1 MPGFE
6 DYKDLNK
13 TGYTSVET
21 VAPEDEFF
29 HSVYISGQSRKNH
42 INIIEEIGKMQI
54 RGVEYNLSEVNMVI
68 VHTKE
73 LLSKIIS
80 KSGKDSVEC
89 FSFKDGAPPWFG
101 TTKLPDGNRRQCP
114 QTSAERAVVDFCNPC
129 RSQILVAGIYCR
141 PDGTPVVTED
151 KKPVFVFVRAKGMKY
166 SNIANYLSELYKED
180 LTPVFEPVTEKS
192 KEFEKKVVNQK
203 RFVTKI
209 TKGSASS
216 KHGMKD
222 VFVLTKGQQLPKETV
237 LKILTLSKNTLDK
250 FNEKFDW
257 SKRGATSY
265 DVTEAQAEG
274 IMSMEPTE
282 GSTTIPVDEAALQ
295 KEKEKQS
302 AKLFSFDD
310 IEF

>member
-1 MPGFE
+1 MSGFE

-13 TGYTSVET
+13 TGYSSVEV

-42 INIIEEIGKMQI
+42 INIVEEIGKMQI
-54 RGVEYNLSEVNMVI
+54 RGVEYNLPEVNMVI

-73 LLSKIIS
+73 LLSKIVS
-80 KSGKDSVEC
+80 KNGKDSVEC

-101 TTKLPDGNRRQCP
+101 TSKLTDGSRRQCP
-114 QTSAERAVVDFCNPC
+114 QTSAERAVVDYCNPC

-141 PDGTPVVTED
+141 PDGTPVVTEE

-180 LTPVFEPVTEKS
+180 LSPIFEPVTEKS

-222 VFVLTKGQQLPKETV
+222 VFVLSKGQQLPKEAV

-257 SKRGATSY
+257 SKRGTTSY
-265 DVTEAQAEG
+265 DAAEAQAEG
-274 IMSMEPTE
+274 IMTMEPVE
-282 GSTTIPVDEAALQ
+282 GSTNIPTDEAALQ

>member
-1 MPGFE
+1 MSGFE

-42 INIIEEIGKMQI
+42 INVVEQAGKMQL
-54 RGVEYNLSEVNMVI
+54 RGVEYNLDEVSMVI

-73 LLSKIIS
+73 ILSKVVS
-80 KSGKDSVEC
+80 KSGKDSTEC
-89 FSFKDGAPPWFG
+89 FSFKEGAPPWFG
-101 TTKLPDGNRRQCP
+101 TSKLQDGSRRQCP
-114 QTSAERAVVDFCNPC
+114 QTSAERAVVEYCNPC
-129 RSQILVAGIYCR
+129 RSQIIVAGIYCR
-141 PDGTPVVTED
+141 PDGTPVVTEE
-151 KKPVFVFVRAKGMKY
+151 KKPVFVFLRAKGMKY

-180 LTPVFEPVTEKS
+180 LSPIFEPVTEKS

-222 VFVLTKGQQLPKETV
+222 VFVLSKGQQLPKEAV

-257 SKRGATSY
+257 SRRGTTSY
-265 DVTEAQAEG
+265 DESEAQAEG
-274 IMSMEPTE
+274 IMTMEPVE
-282 GSTTIPVDEAALQ
+282 GSTSIPTDEAAKQ
-295 KEKEKQS
+295 QEKEKQS

>member
-1 MPGFE
+1 MSGFE

-42 INIIEEIGKMQI
+42 INVVEQAGKMQL
-54 RGVEYNLSEVNMVI
+54 RGVEYNLDEVSMVI

-73 LLSKIIS
+73 ILSKVVS
-80 KSGKDSVEC
+80 KSGKDSTEC
-89 FSFKDGAPPWFG
+89 FSFKEGAAPWFG
-101 TTKLPDGNRRQCP
+101 TSKLQDGSRRQCP
-114 QTSAERAVVDFCNPC
+114 QTSAERAVVEYCNPC
-129 RSQILVAGIYCR
+129 RSQIIVAGIYCR
-141 PDGTPVVTED
+141 PDGAPVVTEE
-151 KKPVFVFVRAKGMKY
+151 KKPVFVFLRAKGMKY

-180 LTPVFEPVTEKS
+180 LSPIFEPVTEKS

-222 VFVLTKGQQLPKETV
+222 VFVLSKGQQLPKEAV

-257 SKRGATSY
+257 SRRGTTSY
-265 DVTEAQAEG
+265 DESEAQAEG
-274 IMSMEPTE
+274 IMTMEPVE
-282 GSTTIPVDEAALQ
+282 GSTSIPTDEAAKQ
-295 KEKEKQS
+295 QEKEKQS

>member
-1 MPGFE
+1 MSSFD
-6 DYKDLNK
+6 DYKDLQK
-13 TGYTSVET
+13 TGYSSVAT
-21 VAPEDEFF
+21 VSPEDEFF

-42 INIIEEIGKMQI
+42 INIIEEAGKIQV
-54 RGVEYNLSEVNMVI
+54 RGVEYNLGEVNMVI

-73 LLSKIIS
+73 ILSKLIS
-80 KSGKDSVEC
+80 KSGKDSLEC
-89 FSFKDGAPPWFG
+89 FSFKDGAPPWLG
-101 TTKLPDGNRRQCP
+101 TSKLPDGNRRQCP
-114 QTSAERAVVDFCNPC
+114 QTSAERAVVDYCSPC

-141 PDGTPVVTED
+141 PDGTPVVTEE
-151 KKPVFVFVRAKGMKY
+151 KKPVFVFLRAKGMKY

-180 LTPVFEPVTEKS
+180 LSPVFEPVTEKS

-209 TKGSASS
+209 SKGSASS
-216 KHGMKD
+216 KHGIKD
-222 VFVLTKGQQLPKETV
+222 VFVLSKGQQLPKEAV

-257 SKRGATSY
+257 SRRGSTSY
-265 DVTEAQAEG
+265 DDTEAQADG
-274 IMSMEPTE
+274 IMSMEPVE
-282 GSTTIPVDEAALQ
+282 GTTAIPVDAEALQ
-295 KEKEKQS
+295 REKEKQS

>member
-42 INIIEEIGKMQI
+42 INIEEEIGKMQI

-80 KSGKDSVEC
+80 KAGKDSVEC

-101 TTKLPDGNRRQCP
+101 TSKLPDGNRRQCP
-114 QTSAERAVVDFCNPC
+114 QTSAERAVVDFCSPC

-180 LTPVFEPVTEKS
+180 LPPVFEPVTEKS

-222 VFVLTKGQQLPKETV
+222 VFVLTKGQQLPKEAV

-257 SKRGATSY
+257 SRRGTSSY

-274 IMSMEPTE
+274 IMSMESTE
-282 GSTTIPVDEAALQ
+282 GSTTIPVDEASLQ